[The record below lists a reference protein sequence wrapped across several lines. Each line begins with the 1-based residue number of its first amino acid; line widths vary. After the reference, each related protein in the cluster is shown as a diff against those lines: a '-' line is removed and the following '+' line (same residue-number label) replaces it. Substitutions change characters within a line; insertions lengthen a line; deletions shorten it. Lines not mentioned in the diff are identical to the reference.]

1 MIQKIKHRT
10 AVIETAAEEHKGF
23 QMDWPG
29 PYFNCN
35 LLKSYK
41 DFRLLKLQKI
51 EGIASFEIEQIAQIV
66 TRNMAARAAE

>member
-1 MIQKIKHRT
+1 MFILVVDEVEKSKQIHNEIDILNDTKDKAPDP

-35 LLKSYK
+35 L
-41 DFRLLKLQKI
+41 F
-51 EGIASFEIEQIAQIV
+51 
-66 TRNMAARAAE
+66 T